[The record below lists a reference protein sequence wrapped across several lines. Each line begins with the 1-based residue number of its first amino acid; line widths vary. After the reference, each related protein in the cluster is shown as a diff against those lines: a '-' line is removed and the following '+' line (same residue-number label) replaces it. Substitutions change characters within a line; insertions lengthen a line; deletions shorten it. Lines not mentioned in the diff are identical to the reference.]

1 MAWVYRQQM
10 IEGETAFGIIHN
22 SSYFFAE
29 LAVYEDGV
37 INCWNKNDL
46 NQFQN
51 SLERGWVVPQIP
63 IGESISVFQLGDFP
77 VLDARWLHDKKSFY
91 EYIVGIVLDAANGER
106 ARRWFRHTGRT
117 VHLCGFQ

>member
-37 INCWNKNDL
+37 INL
-46 NQFQN
+46 
-51 SLERGWVVPQIP
+51 SLIH
-63 IGESISVFQLGDFP
+63 ISEP
-77 VLDARWLHDKKSFY
+77 TRPY
-91 EYIVGIVLDAANGER
+91 
-106 ARRWFRHTGRT
+106 
-117 VHLCGFQ
+117 

>member
-10 IEGETAFGIIHN
+10 IEGETAFGIILN

-63 IGESISVFQLGDFP
+63 IGESISVFQLGNFP
-77 VLDARWLHDKKSFY
+77 DRKSTRLNSSHS
-91 EYIVGIVLDAANGER
+91 GQSRMPSSA
-106 ARRWFRHTGRT
+106 
-117 VHLCGFQ
+117 

>member
-63 IGESISVFQLGDFP
+63 IGESISVFQLGNFT

-91 EYIVGIVLDAANGER
+91 EYIVGIDRKSV
-106 ARRWFRHTGRT
+106 
-117 VHLCGFQ
+117 V

>member
-37 INCWNKNDL
+37 INCWNKND
-46 NQFQN
+46 NRN
-51 SLERGWVVPQIP
+51 SKR
-63 IGESISVFQLGDFP
+63 
-77 VLDARWLHDKKSFY
+77 
-91 EYIVGIVLDAANGER
+91 N
-106 ARRWFRHTGRT
+106 
-117 VHLCGFQ
+117 

>member
-37 INCWNKNDL
+37 INCWNK
-46 NQFQN
+46 
-51 SLERGWVVPQIP
+51 
-63 IGESISVFQLGDFP
+63 
-77 VLDARWLHDKKSFY
+77 K
-91 EYIVGIVLDAANGER
+91 
-106 ARRWFRHTGRT
+106 
-117 VHLCGFQ
+117 